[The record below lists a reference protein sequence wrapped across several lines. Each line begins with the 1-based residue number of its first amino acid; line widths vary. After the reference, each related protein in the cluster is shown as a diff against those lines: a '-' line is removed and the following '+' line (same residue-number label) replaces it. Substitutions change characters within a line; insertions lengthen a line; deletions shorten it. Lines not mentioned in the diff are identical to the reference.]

1 MIVRQLSTRK
11 HVGWMVVAAV
21 AVVFAGCPHNETTT
35 DDANSMAGKAD
46 DAEENA
52 ADKGTAPDT
61 DGKADPAV
69 KPDQPSGD
77 DGQAELEADLHEKTE
92 TDSVVAPDSLEG
104 AYADA
109 VARLET
115 FTDPGVTP
123 GLESDAPL
131 DTDPEPPAVP
141 EPEPEP
147 DAVPDPAVESDPE
160 PAADPMSQKMPD
172 MGPPLVDNP
181 ENLKKLDPKKSL
193 WIDQKAGS
201 VVMMGQV
208 CQTNAAL
215 EMFACLWQTKEHEA
229 IVTVDVEAFKVH
241 AGLLAIGAEAGHPV
255 RFQPEYTPAEGS
267 EIEISITYKDKE
279 GKRQTVR
286 AQDWIQDTGTEKAM
300 THNWVF
306 GGSGFWEDPDGKKH
320 YMAEGG
326 DFICVSNFS
335 TATLD
340 LPVESS
346 QANSARLYK
355 AFTERIPPIGT
366 PVTLVLKVRKKE
378 K

>member
-1 MIVRQLSTRK
+1 MIVKHLSTRRY
-11 HVGWMVVAAV
+11 VGWMVVAAV
-21 AVVFAGCPHNETTT
+21 AVVFAGCPQESTETV
-35 DDANSMAGKAD
+35 DAKSTAGKAD
-46 DAEENA
+46 DAEQ
-52 ADKGTAPDT
+52 DTAPDPVSE
-61 DGKADPAV
+61 ADPAV
-69 KPDQPSGD
+69 KPDQPSDD
-77 DGQAELEADLHEKTE
+77 DGQTE
-92 TDSVVAPDSLEG
+92 PDTKSDSKPDTYSVITPDSWPDAKPG
-104 AYADA
+104 AG
-109 VARLET
+109 
-115 FTDPGVTP
+115 PGLIL
-123 GLESDAPL
+123 GLESDAQP
-131 DTDPEPPAVP
+131 DVDAEPSADP
-141 EPEPEP
+141 EPEPNTASAPAIEP
-147 DAVPDPAVESDPE
+147 DPE
-160 PAADPMSQKMPD
+160 PTPDPMSSKMPD

-181 ENLKKLDPKKSL
+181 ENLKKLDPEKPL
-193 WIDQKAGS
+193 WLDQKTGR
-201 VVMMGQV
+201 VVMIGQV

-267 EIEISITYKDKE
+267 EIEISVSYKDKE

-306 GGSGFWEDPDGKKH
+306 GGSGFWEDRDGKKH

-335 TATLD
+335 TAMLD

-366 PVTLVLKVRKKE
+366 PVTLVLTVKKKGE
-378 K
+378 